1 MPHSFLGHPQRSP
14 SGSDPNP
21 VELQR
26 AVLAVGP
33 RKTSLTVRTFSSP
46 TMDRLDEWEW
56 STGSLSAGLLD
67 EALATCETL
76 LGLALLEVVG
86 EQGQLF

>member
-1 MPHSFLGHPQRSP
+1 VLRSFIPAPQRSP
-14 SGSDPNP
+14 GGGHSAP

-26 AVLAVGP
+26 AMLAVGP
-33 RKTSLTVRTFSSP
+33 RKTVLTIRTYSSP
-46 TMDRLDEWEW
+46 ATDRLDEWEW

-67 EALATCETL
+67 EAQATCETL
-76 LGLALLEVVG
+76 LGIALLEVVG